1 MLIMCGIET
10 HSGRCVVQKHTH
22 DYTVYTSNVFPFAG
36 TCINNTGVFMFKKG
50 CFELGATI
58 YPVVIKV
65 YDCVGCSEFV
75 CGRCSLMGMGWLL
88 TSSLPKAYL
97 KCRD

>member
-1 MLIMCGIET
+1 MWIMCGIET
-10 HSGRCVVQKHTH
+10 QCAYS
-22 DYTVYTSNVFPFAG
+22 VYTSNVLPFAG

-65 YDCVGCSEFV
+65 YHNCVGGCAVSLFV
-75 CGRCSLMGMGWLL
+75 AGA
-88 TSSLPKAYL
+88 P
-97 KCRD
+97 